1 MNNDVLNSL
10 LREYDQ
16 KRIRAE
22 LDLEKRK
29 ISLYKLIPE
38 LEEIENEINSFSI
51 NNAKNILNNIKSND
65 YSLNIEKL
73 KNKKKELLEKNNI
86 SENYLKPFYECK
98 ICKDTG
104 YFLDNNYRSN
114 MCNCLRQRILNISYN
129 QSNMSNLKK
138 ENFLTFNEN
147 KFSNEVDF
155 AKYKLNIS
163 PKKNMINIKQKCLSF
178 VENFDDPNSKNLL
191 FTGNT
196 GLGKTFMS
204 NCIANELLQKG
215 KSVLYQTAPVLLE
228 TIINNKMSKNKT
240 PNQDLFYKNV
250 LEADL
255 LIIDDL
261 GTESLNSMKLS
272 ELFTILNTR
281 LLNLNSKITKTII
294 STNLS
299 IDNIFRTYEERIG
312 SRIAGY
318 YDIYYFF
325 GEDLRFKRTIN

>member
-1 MNNDVLNSL
+1 MNNDVLDSL
-10 LREYDQ
+10 LRDYDQ

-129 QSNMSNLKK
+129 QSNLSNLKK

-147 KFSNEVDF
+147 KFSDEVDL

-163 PKKNMINIKQKCLSF
+163 PRKNMINIKQKCLSF
-178 VENFDDPNSKNLL
+178 VENFDDPNYKNLL
-191 FTGNT
+191 
-196 GLGKTFMS
+196 
-204 NCIANELLQKG
+204 
-215 KSVLYQTAPVLLE
+215 
-228 TIINNKMSKNKT
+228 
-240 PNQDLFYKNV
+240 
-250 LEADL
+250 
-255 LIIDDL
+255 
-261 GTESLNSMKLS
+261 
-272 ELFTILNTR
+272 
-281 LLNLNSKITKTII
+281 IT
-294 STNLS
+294 
-299 IDNIFRTYEERIG
+299 
-312 SRIAGY
+312 
-318 YDIYYFF
+318 
-325 GEDLRFKRTIN
+325 